1 MLNWITLNN
10 IDELESI
17 KEKSFQKPQV
27 LFKHSTRCGTSS
39 VVKSRFE
46 RATAIPDAD
55 FYYIDLI
62 RYRDLSD
69 KIATDF
75 KVYHESPQV
84 LIIKDGQCRYNE
96 SHFGID
102 MEEITEQVTTL
113 N

>member
-1 MLNWITLNN
+1 MINWITLSS
-10 IDELESI
+10 IEELQII

-27 LFKHSTRCGTSS
+27 VFKHSTRCGTSS

-46 RATAIPDAD
+46 RASAIPEAD
-55 FYYIDLI
+55 FYYLDLI
-62 RYRDLSD
+62 RHRDVSD
-69 KIATDF
+69 KIATEF

-84 LIIKDGQCRYNE
+84 LIIKDGQCRYDE

-102 MEEITEQVTTL
+102 MQEINEQVTAL